1 MGEHAELQD
10 LLLGVSTEERASH
23 VPFNSGGSRYRLSS
37 WRWFMLFHFSISNM
51 NQVNTRPLSLPP
63 SLSLLPQASSSV
75 TTSFLPSR
83 RNITLSAPPLSPH
96 LSALR
101 LPPTTTVPRVVFIQ
115 LHISNDHGQLL
126 WKRHGQG
133 HSGSSPVSAGTLL
146 PIGVYLQGSAYK
158 TEEQKRR
165 RSVSDI

>member
-51 NQVNTRPLSLPP
+51 NQVNIRPLSLPP

-83 RNITLSAPPLSPH
+83 RNISLSAPPLSPH

-101 LPPTTTVPRVVFIQ
+101 LPPD
-115 LHISNDHGQLL
+115 NDSASRGFHSAPHLQRPWPATLEAAWTRPL
-126 WKRHGQG
+126 WIFSCKCEY
-133 HSGSSPVSAGTLL
+133 